1 VSGRRIIAARMPSP
15 ARRQA
20 CFDATMLDIGIVGA
34 GLRGRLF
41 ARALRQLPDVRIVAV
56 ADPAP
61 AARAFAAEHG
71 AALHDDHRALL
82 AAHDLA
88 GLVVATPDFAHRDAA
103 VDAAV
108 AGVGLLIEKPLS
120 TDVGHAADIRE
131 AVRISGVP
139 AMVAFENRWNPRFVV
154 ARQQVRGGAIG
165 DVLFQCAHLN
175 DTTFVPREMLS
186 WAAQTSPAWF
196 LMPHTVDLGLW
207 LSGKRPRTVYATG
220 LRRELVRTGIDT
232 YDGVH
237 ALVTFADDTTL
248 ALQSHWMLPESYP
261 SVFDFRYELVG
272 TTGALHIDGADEGV
286 HLAGPAWQWLH
297 HATVE
302 DAGRVTGVA
311 AEIARSFVDLLA
323 GRPVETPTVDD
334 AVVVTSVVAAIHAS
348 VAGGQ
353 PVELES

>member
-1 VSGRRIIAARMPSP
+1 MV
-15 ARRQA
+15 
-20 CFDATMLDIGIVGA
+20 DIGIVGA
-34 GLRGRLF
+34 GIRGRLF

-61 AARAFAAEHG
+61 TARAFAAEHD
-71 AALHDDHRALL
+71 AALFPDHRSLL
-82 AAHDLA
+82 AAHDLT

-108 AGVGLLIEKPLS
+108 AGVGLLIEKPLT
-120 TDVGHAADIRE
+120 TDVGHAADVRE
-131 AVRISGVP
+131 AVRASGVP

-154 ARQQVRGGAIG
+154 ARQQVRSGAVG

-175 DTTFVPREMLS
+175 DTRYVPREMLS
-186 WAAQTSPAWF
+186 WAARTSPAWF
-196 LMPHTVDLGLW
+196 LMPHTVDLALW
-207 LSGKRPRTVYATG
+207 LSGKTPRTVYATA
-220 LRRELVRTGIDT
+220 LRRELVRDGIDT

-248 ALQSHWMLPESYP
+248 ALQSHWLLPESYP

-272 TTGALHIDGADEGV
+272 STAALHIDGSDEGV
-286 HLAGPAWQWLH
+286 HLAGSTWQWLH

-302 DAGRVTGVA
+302 DRGRVVGVA

-323 GRPVETPTVDD
+323 GRAVDTPTVDD
-334 AVVVTSVVAAIHAS
+334 AVVVTAVVAAIHDSIAT
-348 VAGGQ
+348 GQ
-353 PVELES
+353 PVDLT